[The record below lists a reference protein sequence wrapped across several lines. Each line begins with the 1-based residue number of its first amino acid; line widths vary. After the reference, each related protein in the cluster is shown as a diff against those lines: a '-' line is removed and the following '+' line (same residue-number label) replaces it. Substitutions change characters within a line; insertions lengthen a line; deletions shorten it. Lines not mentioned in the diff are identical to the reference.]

1 MSDNTLVG
9 HPVPDLTLEAT
20 GGRKVNLSQLKQK
33 NLVVYF
39 YPKDNTPGC
48 TQEGHDFTALH
59 KQIQAN
65 GGEVF
70 GVSKDSLKSHE
81 SFKSKKKYT
90 FDLISDPEGKLC
102 HAFNVIGKKTFMGKS
117 YIGIDRSTFVIDKSG
132 KIVKEWRGVKVKNH
146 AQEVLDFLKTL

>member
-1 MSDNTLVG
+1 MSDTLVG
-9 HPVPDLTLEAT
+9 QPAPDLTLEAT
-20 GGRKVNLSQLKQK
+20 GGRKVNLSQFKGQSLT
-33 NLVVYF
+33 VYF

-48 TQEGHDFTALH
+48 TQEGRDFTALYG
-59 KQIQAN
+59 QIQAS

-81 SFKSKKKYT
+81 KFKAKQQYT
-90 FDLISDPEGKLC
+90 FELISDPEGELC
-102 HAFNVIGKKTFMGKS
+102 RAFDVLKEKSFIGKK

-132 KIVKEWRGVKVKNH
+132 KVVKEWRNVKVTNH